1 MRSRQI
7 PERLIKN
14 PERSLWA
21 EVLRLAIKDV
31 VKGPMIDGATAEV
44 RDRERA
50 KMLRWLTTP
59 SRDLEMVCDLAGVE
73 MEALIEMCRS
83 KRSDRH

>member
-1 MRSRQI
+1 VRSRQI

-31 VKGPMIDGATAEV
+31 VKGPMIDGAPAAV

-50 KMLRWLTTP
+50 KTLRWLTTP
-59 SRDLEMVCDLAGVE
+59 SRDLQMVCDLAGVE
-73 MEALIEMCRS
+73 MQSLIQNCG
-83 KRSDRH
+83 KR